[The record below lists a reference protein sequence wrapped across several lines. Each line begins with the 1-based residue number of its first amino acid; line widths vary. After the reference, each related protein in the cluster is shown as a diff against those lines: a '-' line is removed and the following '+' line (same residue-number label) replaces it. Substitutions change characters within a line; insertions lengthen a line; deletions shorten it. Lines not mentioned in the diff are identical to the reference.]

1 MLRATYRIWSF
12 AVKIAPMPL
21 LSSIDLHMH
30 TYFSDGRASP
40 QELVEYAVS
49 IGMQMIAITDHDNAR
64 GSRAAQPFVDQLG
77 LTLIPAIELT
87 CRWDASQAPPGK
99 SDIDILGY
107 FLDLDQPDFLAFEA
121 EILNLLT

>member
-1 MLRATYRIWSF
+1 
-12 AVKIAPMPL
+12 
-21 LSSIDLHMH
+21 MH
-30 TYFSDGRASP
+30 TYFSDGHASP
-40 QELVEYAVS
+40 QELVGYAAS
-49 IGMQMIAITDHDNAR
+49 IGMQTIAITDHDNAR
-64 GSRAAQPFVDQLG
+64 GSRAARPFVDQIG

-107 FLDLDQPDFLAFEA
+107 FLDLDQPEFLAFEA